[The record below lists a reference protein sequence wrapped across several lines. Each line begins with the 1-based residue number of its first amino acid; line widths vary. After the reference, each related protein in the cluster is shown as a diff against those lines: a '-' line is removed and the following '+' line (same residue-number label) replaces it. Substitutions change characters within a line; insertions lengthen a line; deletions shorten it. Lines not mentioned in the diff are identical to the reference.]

1 MREVMKIMGLNQTA
15 HQLSWLFTAFIVFFW
30 MSVSSTFIAHISFLP
45 YTNLWILFVYFF
57 LFHMSEITLCML
69 ISVFFSNSKLAAI
82 VGPVVLFVTILPKY
96 IFFGSNSNEASTLK
110 TAASLLS
117 PTAFTFG
124 ADIIAA
130 YEYSAAG
137 VQYSN
142 IRDNYFSMITV
153 FQMMTIDIFIYGF
166 LAWYLDQTIPH
177 EVGTPK
183 HPLFLFH
190 PFYWFPSLKKVPMCN
205 PQRDLPTTS
214 LPRGKCTVDSLEKTF
229 EE

>member
-45 YTNLWILFVYFF
+45 FTNLGILFVYFF

-166 LAWYLDQTIPH
+166 LAWYLDQTIPL

-205 PQRDLPTTS
+205 PQRDLPATS
-214 LPRGKCTVDSLEKTF
+214 LPRGKCSLDSLEKTYK
-229 EE
+229 E